1 MPPLTHKLPPA
12 PPAHCSHSSLARS
25 YEGRCSLPSNFDATY
40 CNALGQAAGALLAAG
55 RTGLMATI
63 SSECALVG
71 QYGAQLMGQYTA
83 VLSFL
88 WD

>member
-1 MPPLTHKLPPA
+1 MPPLTHQLPLA
-12 PPAHCSHSSLARS
+12 PPRLAPISPRS

>member
-1 MPPLTHKLPPA
+1 MPPLTHQLPPA
-12 PPAHCSHSSLARS
+12 PLRLAPISPRS

-63 SSECALVG
+63 SSEWAVLLG
-71 QYGAQLMGQYTA
+71 QCSAQLIRQYIA
-83 VLSFL
+83 VLSRPRNE
-88 WD
+88 